1 MRPAQNHKRIK
12 IILIRLIVINLFL
25 SGIRLDRGTPVK
37 VDRGTPVRVDRG
49 ISFDR
54 GISDA
59 DPTGEPCQAIHA
71 SKANL
76 SQDLLKALF

>member
-25 SGIRLDRGTPVK
+25 SGIRLDRGTPVR

-49 ISFDR
+49 IS
-54 GISDA
+54 DA
-59 DPTGEPCQAIHA
+59 DPAGEPCQATHA

>member
-25 SGIRLDRGTPVK
+25 SGIRLDRGTPV
-37 VDRGTPVRVDRG
+37 RVDRG

-54 GISDA
+54 GSHI
-59 DPTGEPCQAIHA
+59 
-71 SKANL
+71 KANRGINI
-76 SQDLLKALF
+76 DRGIIGLLFFINPC